1 VNFEYK
7 IMNYSDFL
15 SGKDTSHDL
24 NIEESLESEKD
35 KNDIQST
42 EKKLNELGKEG
53 WELVAIIN
61 NKFFL
66 KRVVSQDYRY

>member
-1 VNFEYK
+1 MNFEYK

>member
-24 NIEESLESEKD
+24 NIEESLGSEKD

>member
-1 VNFEYK
+1 MNFEYK

-24 NIEESLESEKD
+24 NIEESLGSEKD

>member
-1 VNFEYK
+1 
-7 IMNYSDFL
+7 MTFL

>member
-1 VNFEYK
+1 
-7 IMNYSDFL
+7 MNYSDFL

-24 NIEESLESEKD
+24 NIEESLGSEKD

>member
-1 VNFEYK
+1 
-7 IMNYSDFL
+7 MNYSDFL

-24 NIEESLESEKD
+24 NIEESLGSEKD
-35 KNDIQST
+35 KNDIRST

>member
-1 VNFEYK
+1 MNFEYK
-7 IMNYSDFL
+7 IINYSDFL

>member
-7 IMNYSDFL
+7 IINYSDFL

>member
-1 VNFEYK
+1 MNFEYR

>member
-1 VNFEYK
+1 
-7 IMNYSDFL
+7 MNYSDFL